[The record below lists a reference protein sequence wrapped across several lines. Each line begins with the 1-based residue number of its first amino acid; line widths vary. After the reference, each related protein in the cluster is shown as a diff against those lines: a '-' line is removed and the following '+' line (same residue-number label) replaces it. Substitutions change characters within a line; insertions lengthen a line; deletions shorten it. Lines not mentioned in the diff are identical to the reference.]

1 MPRRGNTIDLPLYEQ
16 DRAARRLTAAG
27 AFSSSHEPAR
37 SLYIHV
43 PFCFH
48 KCHYCDFYSFVDSQ
62 DRQGPFLDALAL
74 ELANLAP
81 HAGPLETIFVGG
93 GTPSLLRVELWER
106 LLADLPRLFDLS
118 ALAEFTVEC
127 NPETVTPELM
137 ATFRKGGVT
146 RVSMGAQ
153 SFDERHLKT
162 LERWHDPASVQRA
175 LAMAA
180 DAGIARRSIDLI
192 HAIPGQTLDDWRRD
206 LDTALAL
213 DPGVEHLSCYALTYE
228 PNTAMTKRLSLGQF
242 ERADEDLEADMFEAT
257 VTTLRNAGFDR
268 YEVSNFAKPGAECA
282 HNMAYWRQGSWL
294 AAGPSASGHLRASDA
309 RQGGWRWKNLPRLT
323 DWMEGIASTRG
334 LPPVVDLESPEPP
347 RAIAERVMT
356 GLRLREGIDADSLR
370 ADLLATASQRTA
382 ALNAAI
388 QAEQTAGVLEE
399 RDGRL
404 WLNDRG
410 FLFADGI
417 ASRLMR
423 AILDD

>member
-1 MPRRGNTIDLPLYEQ
+1 M
-16 DRAARRLTAAG
+16 
-27 AFSSSHEPAR
+27 
-37 SLYIHV
+37 
-43 PFCFH
+43 
-48 KCHYCDFYSFVDSQ
+48 DSQ
-62 DRQGPFLDALAL
+62 DRQEPFLNALER

-93 GTPSLLRVELWER
+93 GTPSLLRVELWDR
-106 LLADLPRLFDLS
+106 LLADLPRLFDLTG
-118 ALAEFTVEC
+118 LAEFTVEC

-137 ATFRKGGVT
+137 AAFKRGGVT

-175 LAMAA
+175 LTLAA

-192 HAIPGQTLDDWRRD
+192 YAIPGQTLDEWKCD

-228 PNTAMTKRLSLGQF
+228 PNTAMTKRLSMGQF
-242 ERADEDLEADMFEAT
+242 TRADEDLEADMFEAT
-257 VTTLRNAGFDR
+257 VSMLRGAGFDR

-323 DWMEGIASTRG
+323 DWMEGIAATGG

-347 RAIAERVMT
+347 RALAERVMT
-356 GLRLREGIDADSLR
+356 GLRLREGIDADQLR
-370 ADLLATASQRTA
+370 TDVRIA
-382 ALNAAI
+382 APRRAEALDAAI
-388 QAEQTAGVLEE
+388 QTELSTGLLVEQG
-399 RDGRL
+399 GRL
-404 WLNDRG
+404 TLTDGG

-423 AILDD
+423 AILGE